1 MIKITT
7 IKCGFYWLLLSLAP
21 AAVAFEHA
29 FNINTNTVLII
40 ASALLALALPYLL
53 FVIYKLKR
61 SRLQHSLS
69 EKRLKSTVAARL

>member
-29 FNINTNTVLII
+29 SNTKAT
-40 ASALLALALPYLL
+40 AAG
-53 FVIYKLKR
+53 
-61 SRLQHSLS
+61 
-69 EKRLKSTVAARL
+69 ARLSSNQ